1 MALKIRKALIIYC
14 SPAGSTEHVARV
26 IKRRIETLKTPVTML
41 DLGKERDLPF
51 IINQLSDARDNLC
64 LYVGSP
70 VYASH
75 AVPPVME
82 FISLLPAAASGY
94 SVPFVTWGGVSSGIA
109 LSAMA
114 KSLEAK
120 GHTVLGAAK
129 VLAKHSLMW
138 AAEAPLGENH
148 PDAGDDRLVEE
159 LVEKVHA
166 KLESGSPVGLPLS
179 SLHYQPAEFRAGMEK
194 MSLEAARAKLPSK
207 EVNEGRC
214 NRCGLCLEQCPVEAI
229 SLSPY
234 PRFSPSCICCF
245 NCVRLC
251 PEGAI
256 TADLSTVFDRFR
268 NRSREFNEQ
277 PSTEIFV

>member
-26 IKRRIETLKTPVTML
+26 IKRKIETLKTPVTMV
-41 DLGKERDLPF
+41 DVGRERDLPF
-51 IINQLSDARDNLC
+51 IINQLPDARDNLC

-82 FISLLPAAASGY
+82 FLSLLPAAASGY

-114 KSLEAK
+114 KALEAK

-129 VLAKHSLMW
+129 VLAKHALMW
-138 AAEAPLGENH
+138 TSEAPLGEKH
-148 PDAGDDRLVEE
+148 PDAHDDRLVEA

-166 KLESGSPVGLPLS
+166 KLEAGTPVGLPLS
-179 SLHYQPAEFRAGMEK
+179 VLNYQPANLRAGMEK
-194 MSLEAARAKLPSK
+194 MNLEAAREKLPCIK
-207 EVNEGRC
+207 VNEGRC

-234 PRFSPSCICCF
+234 PRFSLSCICCF

-256 TADLSTVFDRFR
+256 TADLSTVFDRLR
-268 NRSREFNEQ
+268 DRSRECNER